1 MENSY
6 YDIDHENRYEIIG
19 GMKIMSPSG
28 TIEHQTA
35 IGNLFFIFNSYLRK
49 HKNGRVFFDSLDVH
63 FEDKE
68 VYMPDL
74 KVVCDTSI
82 LRHNDTIYGAPELV
96 VEVLSKST
104 MKFDVGRK
112 KEIYEKYGVKEYWIV
127 NIWIKSIEVYHLNE
141 GKFILDDVY
150 QLYSENEWNQLTDE
164 QRARAKFEIKVSIF
178 DDLIVDVNEVFEW
191 ID

>member
-68 VYMPDL
+68 IYMPDL

-82 LRHNDTIYGAPELV
+82 LRRNDTIYGAPELV

-150 QLYSENEWNQLTDE
+150 QLYSEHEWNQLTDE